1 MSDVLVTSTGGM
13 KAITPM
19 NGRHYSLQEMQS
31 YVGGLI
37 ETLKV
42 GQKILV
48 MDEEGKLKG
57 KLPNRIAT
65 GWVLQE
71 GINDYISGDVML
83 IERSHIK

>member
-1 MSDVLVTSTGGM
+1 MSDVLVTSTGEM
-13 KAITPM
+13 KAIMPM
-19 NGRHYSLQEMQS
+19 NGRDYSLQEIQS
-31 YVGGLI
+31 YVGGYI

-42 GQKILV
+42 GQKLLV

-71 GINDYISGDVML
+71 GINDYVCGDVML

>member
-1 MSDVLVTSTGGM
+1 MSDVLVTTAGGM

-31 YVGGLI
+31 YVGGYI

-42 GQKILV
+42 GQKLLV

-71 GINDYISGDVML
+71 GINDYICGDVML

>member
-19 NGRHYSLQEMQS
+19 NGKYYSLLEMQN
-31 YVGGLI
+31 YVGGYI

-42 GQKILV
+42 GQKLLV

-71 GINDYISGDVML
+71 GINDYICGDVML
-83 IERSHIK
+83 IERNHIK

>member
-19 NGRHYSLQEMQS
+19 NGSHYSLQEMQS
-31 YVGGLI
+31 YVGGSI
-37 ETLKV
+37 EILKV

-71 GINDYISGDVML
+71 GINDYICGDVML

>member
-13 KAITPM
+13 KAIMPM
-19 NGRHYSLQEMQS
+19 NGRDYSLQEMQS
-31 YVGGLI
+31 YVGGCI

-71 GINDYISGDVML
+71 GINDYVCGDVML

>member
-13 KAITPM
+13 KAIMPM

-31 YVGGLI
+31 YVGGYI

-71 GINDYISGDVML
+71 GINDYICGDVML

>member
-19 NGRHYSLQEMQS
+19 NGRHYTLHEMQS

-71 GINDYISGDVML
+71 GINDYICGDVML